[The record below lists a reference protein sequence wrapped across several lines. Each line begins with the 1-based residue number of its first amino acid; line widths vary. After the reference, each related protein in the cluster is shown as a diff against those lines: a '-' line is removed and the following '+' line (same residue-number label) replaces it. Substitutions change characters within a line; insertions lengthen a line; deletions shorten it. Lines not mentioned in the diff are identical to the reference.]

1 MSGRYPYRAA
11 AILLALLACLGLRAS
26 SASAA
31 VSLTQTEGGFHFE
44 FTSELPYM
52 LLRYCT
58 DSESGTLVLPGDEGR
73 YTGDVPLMK
82 QPVKQNARVEV
93 STPAGLVV
101 EKANLP
107 LKPEAVKRINPDR
120 DAVRKVT
127 DLALIPGDKA
137 VGIRFTAPGHHQVIV
152 RISSAVQKMR
162 FTLNEAENGVF
173 DCTVPLRCVY
183 PRDLVTVTV
192 QSLNERTLA
201 KGDVRTL
208 FSPIDAGETAPEGP
222 LHGVKVCIDPGHQA
236 LPVYGGRVYQYP
248 GSDKLVSG
256 GNSTMAQGNKTQR
269 KESVAVLEISYHLC
283 RLLREAGAEVV
294 MTRWEEEASVTNMER
309 AEYAN
314 AQNADYFLRIHLNN
328 SSDHTQNG
336 VYVYGP
342 SRSPYA
348 RSLMP
353 IERYRD
359 TAQTIADE
367 MVASTRV
374 RGGCVRMSDQFVGSN
389 YAKMVTFLIECGF
402 LSTPA
407 NDWILTTSDY
417 QIKIARGI
425 VNGLVRVVRGDLE
438 PYRPHQ

>member
-58 DSESGTLVLPGDEGR
+58 GSESGTLVLPGDEGR

-152 RISSAVQKMR
+152 RI
-162 FTLNEAENGVF
+162 
-173 DCTVPLRCVY
+173 
-183 PRDLVTVTV
+183 
-192 QSLNERTLA
+192 
-201 KGDVRTL
+201 
-208 FSPIDAGETAPEGP
+208 
-222 LHGVKVCIDPGHQA
+222 
-236 LPVYGGRVYQYP
+236 
-248 GSDKLVSG
+248 
-256 GNSTMAQGNKTQR
+256 
-269 KESVAVLEISYHLC
+269 
-283 RLLREAGAEVV
+283 
-294 MTRWEEEASVTNMER
+294 
-309 AEYAN
+309 
-314 AQNADYFLRIHLNN
+314 
-328 SSDHTQNG
+328 
-336 VYVYGP
+336 
-342 SRSPYA
+342 
-348 RSLMP
+348 
-353 IERYRD
+353 
-359 TAQTIADE
+359 
-367 MVASTRV
+367 
-374 RGGCVRMSDQFVGSN
+374 
-389 YAKMVTFLIECGF
+389 
-402 LSTPA
+402 
-407 NDWILTTSDY
+407 
-417 QIKIARGI
+417 
-425 VNGLVRVVRGDLE
+425 
-438 PYRPHQ
+438 